1 MTLSEE
7 NVFLTT
13 SSEELPK
20 RTHYQLGD
28 SMTLMLCHTGS
39 MDIICNGKKMTVR
52 PKDLFVVLPNT
63 YIGEFTT
70 SWDFRFTLLRVKAVL
85 FQQILLDNFRIEP
98 RWWEK
103 QRFLKM
109 CPCIHLEPIH
119 EELLCS
125 YYHLIQLY
133 LKDPI
138 QSTYRKNIMHSAVRA
153 LVLEMFNYLDT
164 VLEPLSEEEKQKNI
178 TQSDYTFRNFLQLLQ
193 ANPQQREVQWYAE
206 KLNITPKYLSEVC
219 KQRSSKSAS
228 EWITEVTMN
237 DIKRRLAHSGD
248 SVKEVAFQLGFPNS
262 SFFCQYV
269 KKHTGMTPNRL
280 RRQQDISLE

>member
-1 MTLSEE
+1 MTLSDE

-13 SSEELPK
+13 SSAELPK

-28 SMTLMLCHTGS
+28 SMTLMLCHAGS
-39 MDIICNGKKMTVR
+39 MNIICNGKKMTVS
-52 PKDLFVVLPNT
+52 PQHLFVVLPNT
-63 YIGEFTT
+63 YIGEFSTT
-70 SWDFRFTLLRVKAVL
+70 WDFQFTLLRVKAVL

-109 CPCIHLEPIH
+109 CPCIQLQPMH
-119 EELLCS
+119 EELLNS

-133 LKDPI
+133 LQDPI

-164 VLEPLSEEEKQKNI
+164 VLEPLSEEEKQKAI

-219 KQRSSKSAS
+219 KQRSDKSAS